1 MVKKK
6 RKIRSFGKRLIRRMG
21 LAQLIVMGL
30 ASYLIYVLA
39 NHLVKDEETKLYK
52 SYLKTANQ
60 GVSRMLSDVQ
70 MSTINRVDE
79 IQDHLGEPDYLTDIM
94 RHIVE
99 TNPRIRSCGLSF
111 VDNYFPKKGHWFCPY
126 AVRPDSGAVETRI
139 IGSAQQDYLKDE
151 WFQEALAADSAYWS
165 KPFFDAADS
174 ITPLTAF
181 IVPIHDKKGKTVAIL
196 GADFKLDLIKGHELG
211 GIDYNGDS
219 VRLYIGDHR
228 PPDGDINN
236 VDRVDEDLW
245 KERGIRLF
253 SYNFIIDSDGTFI
266 AHPNSSLI
274 LRKNYFELAKSTK
287 DTIDDHIGRQM
298 VSGKSGTYLDERGRI
313 AHFDFFDQDITN
325 SYVLFSPIAHTNW
338 SIGMVV
344 PRFLIDGL
352 AIGIGLSFL
361 FLIGLGLLAGRIVGR
376 FVIKRMVRPLSKLAD
391 SANEVAKGNFNAPL
405 PTIKHNDEI
414 KLLHD
419 SFRDMQQFLTEY
431 INELKETTASKA
443 AIENE
448 LKVAHDIQMSMLPK
462 TFPPYPERDD
472 VDIYGT
478 LTPAKDVGGDLFD
491 FYIRDEKLFF
501 CIGDV
506 SGKGVPAS
514 LVMAVARSLFRNVS
528 LHVSEPNVIVKAL
541 NTAVADSNETNMFV
555 TLFLGVLDL
564 KTGVLQYCNAGHD
577 SPLLLDE
584 EVRILTCDSN
594 LPIGVID
601 DWSFSQQEVQ
611 LEKPTTIF
619 LYTDGLN
626 EAEDSIH
633 NQFGEQRIIRVAESQ
648 VAKGM
653 IEPVAVVSEMDK
665 AVHRFVD
672 VAEQSDDLTM
682 LAIKY
687 KKGDDYE
694 TEGQPEDHRDI

>member
-1 MVKKK
+1 MTSRCWLSNIYKTMGNKKN
-6 RKIRSFGKRLIRRMG
+6 KIRSFGRRLMRRIG

-30 ASYLIYVLA
+30 ASYLIYIMS
-39 NHLVKDEETKLYK
+39 NHLVKDEETKLYQ

-70 MSTINRVDE
+70 MSAINRVDE
-79 IQDHLGEPDYLTDIM
+79 IQDHLGEPDCLTDIM
-94 RHIVE
+94 RRIVE

-139 IGSAQQDYLKDE
+139 VGDAHQDYLKAE
-151 WFQEALAADSAYWS
+151 WFLEALAADSAYWS

-174 ITPLTAF
+174 VTPLTAF

-196 GADFKLDLIKGHELG
+196 GADLKLDMIKGHELG

-219 VRLYIGDHR
+219 VKLYIGDNQ
-228 PPDGDINN
+228 PSDGDINS
-236 VDRVDEDLW
+236 VDVIDEDLW
-245 KERGIRLF
+245 KERGFRLF

-266 AHPNSSLI
+266 AHPDRNII
-274 LRKNYFELAKSTK
+274 LKKNYFELAKSTK

-298 VSGKSGTYLDERGRI
+298 AAGKNGTYLDERGRI
-313 AHFDFFDQDITN
+313 AHFDFFDQDMTN
-325 SYVLFSPIAHTNW
+325 SYVFFSHIAHTTW
-338 SIGMVV
+338 SIGLVV
-344 PRFLIDGL
+344 PRFMIDGFAL
-352 AIGIGLSFL
+352 GIGVAFL
-361 FLIGLGLLAGRIVGR
+361 FLIGLGLLVGRIVGR
-376 FVIKRMVRPLSKLAD
+376 FVINRMVRPLSKLAD

-414 KLLHD
+414 KLLRD
-419 SFRDMQQFLTEY
+419 SFMGMQQSLTDY
-431 INELKETTASKA
+431 IGELKETTASKA

-514 LVMAVARSLFRNVS
+514 
-528 LHVSEPNVIVKAL
+528 IVKAL
-541 NTAVADSNETNMFV
+541 NAAVAEGNETHMFV

-564 KTGVLQYCNAGHD
+564 HTGVLQYCNAGHNF
-577 SPLLLDE
+577 PLLIGQD
-584 EVRILTCDSN
+584 VKTFDCDSN
-594 LPIGVID
+594 VPIGVME
-601 DWSFSQQEVQ
+601 DWDFSRQEIQ
-611 LEKPTTIF
+611 LESQTTVF

-626 EAEDSIH
+626 EAEDSMH
-633 NQFGEQRIIRVAESQ
+633 AQFGEDRILRLAESQ
-648 VAKGM
+648 MAKGT
-653 IEPVAVVSEMDK
+653 IEPAIIVSQMEEAVR
-665 AVHRFVD
+665 RFVD
-672 VAEQSDDLTM
+672 DAEQSDDLTM

-687 KKGDDYE
+687 KK
-694 TEGQPEDHRDI
+694 QHA